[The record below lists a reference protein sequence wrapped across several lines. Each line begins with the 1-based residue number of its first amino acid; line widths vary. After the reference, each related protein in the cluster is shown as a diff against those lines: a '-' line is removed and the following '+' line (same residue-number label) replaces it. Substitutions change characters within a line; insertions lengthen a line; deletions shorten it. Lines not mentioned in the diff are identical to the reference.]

1 MEKPLSTGH
10 ANGTEPVAAL
20 PDAVPVALQIRVIAQ
35 FAEILSKPGAGER
48 AINLPEALREV
59 GVDERACARLL
70 AAMMKD
76 LLERRKPDGSE
87 KLRADLVWE
96 IVELLEA
103 SGSEGGA
110 VAGSDLPVQLS
121 FVHTVPR
128 PERGTTDDD
137 AENVS
142 WD

>member
-1 MEKPLSTGH
+1 MEKPLNTEHSH
-10 ANGTEPVAAL
+10 GTEPVAAL
-20 PDAVPVALQIRVIAQ
+20 PYAVPVELQIRVIAQ
-35 FAEILSKPGAGER
+35 FAEILSKPSAGER
-48 AINLPEALREV
+48 TINLPEALREV

-96 IVELLEA
+96 IVELLKA
-103 SGSEGGA
+103 SDSEGGA
-110 VAGSDLPVQLS
+110 VAGGEMPVQLS

-128 PERGTTDDD
+128 PERRTTDDD
-137 AENVS
+137 AENMS